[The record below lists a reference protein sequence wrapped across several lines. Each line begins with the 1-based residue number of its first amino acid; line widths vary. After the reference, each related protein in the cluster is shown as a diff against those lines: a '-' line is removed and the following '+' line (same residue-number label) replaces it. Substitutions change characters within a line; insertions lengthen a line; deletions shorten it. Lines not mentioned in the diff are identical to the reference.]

1 MERELRDAALRGP
14 AGGQGPPPEHQ
25 EKGGKGPAPEGE
37 TKRLYLTV
45 RGMSCAACVR
55 RIENALRQTPGVV
68 QASVNFAG
76 EKAVVDYVPGVVA
89 PEELRS
95 LVQGLGYE
103 ALLDEE
109 QPPDHEEAAREGD
122 LKKLGRTLLFAAAFT
137 VPVVLGSFREFL
149 PGIPAWLA
157 NPWLLLL
164 LTTPVQFGAGW
175 RFYLGAWSALKA
187 RSADMNV
194 LIATGTSAAYLYSLL
209 MTVAPGYFETR
220 GMTPVIYYDTAAV
233 IITLILLGRYLE
245 ARAKRQTSAAIR
257 KLMGLRPKMARVVRA
272 GREVEVPVE
281 EVVPGDLVVVRP
293 GEKVPVD
300 GVIVEGHSA
309 LDESMLTGESVPV
322 EKGPGDE
329 VIGATLNRTGTFRF
343 RATKVGR
350 ETVLAQII
358 RLVEEAQGSKPPIQR
373 LADVVASYF
382 VPAVLGIAVLTFL
395 GWYFFGP
402 APSLLYAL
410 LNFVAVLII
419 ACPCALGLATPTAV
433 MVGTGKGAEYGVLIK
448 NGESLEL
455 AHRLSTIV
463 FDKTGTLTEGEPVV
477 TDVMARG
484 AGERD
489 LLFYAA
495 VAEQG
500 SEHPLGEAVVRY
512 AREQAGL
519 DLPGAEDFEAIPGRG
534 VRALVA
540 GKEVLVGTPE
550 LLEGRGVDLGDLEQ
564 EGEALAG
571 QGKTPMYV
579 ALDGV
584 CVGLIG
590 VADRLKPTSRRAIAA
605 LHQMGLET
613 VMITGDHARTAAAIA
628 REAGITRFRA
638 RVLPGD
644 KAAEIKKLQEE
655 GRIVGMVG
663 DGINDA
669 PALAQADVGI
679 ALGTG
684 TDVAMASSDI
694 TLITGDLLGVV
705 TALQLSRRTIRTIKQ
720 NLFWAFIYNIIG
732 IPVAAGVLYPFFGI
746 LLNPMVA
753 ALAMAFSSVS
763 VVANSLR
770 LRSFRPRLPR
780 LPEG

>member
-1 MERELRDAALRGP
+1 MERKLRVAARRGP

-25 EKGGKGPAPEGE
+25 GKGGKGPAPEGE

-45 RGMSCAACVR
+45 RGMSCAACVL

-76 EKAVVDYVPGVVA
+76 EKAVVDYDPGVVA

-122 LKKLGRTLLFAAAFT
+122 LKKLGRTLLFAATFT

-187 RSADMNV
+187 RSADMNA

-209 MTVAPGYFETR
+209 MTVAPGYFEAR

-257 KLMGLRPKMARVVRA
+257 KLMGLRPKMARVIRD
-272 GREVEVPVE
+272 GREVEIPVE

-309 LDESMLTGESVPV
+309 LDESMLTGESIPV

-343 RATKVGR
+343 CATKVGK

-373 LADVVASYF
+373 LADMVASYF
-382 VPAVLGIAVLTFL
+382 VPAVLIIAAFTFAI
-395 GWYFFGP
+395 WYLYGP
-402 APSLLYAL
+402 PPSLLYAL
-410 LNFVAVLII
+410 LNSVAVLII

-455 AHRLSTIV
+455 AHRLDTIV

-477 TDVMARG
+477 TDVVARG
-484 AGERD
+484 VGERE

-495 VAEQG
+495 AAEQG
-500 SEHPLGEAVVRY
+500 SEHPLGEAVVRH

-519 DLPGAEDFEAIPGRG
+519 DLLGAEDFEAIPGRG

-540 GKEVLVGTPE
+540 GKEVVVGTPE
-550 LLEGRGVDLGDLEQ
+550 LLEGKGVDLGDLKQ
-564 EGEALAG
+564 EGEALAE

-579 ALDGV
+579 ALGGV

-613 VMITGDHARTAAAIA
+613 VMITGDHARTAAAVA

-638 RVLPGD
+638 GVLPGD

-684 TDVAMASSDI
+684 TDVAMASSDL

-763 VVANSLR
+763 VVTNSLR
-770 LRSFRPRLPR
+770 LRAFKPRFPR